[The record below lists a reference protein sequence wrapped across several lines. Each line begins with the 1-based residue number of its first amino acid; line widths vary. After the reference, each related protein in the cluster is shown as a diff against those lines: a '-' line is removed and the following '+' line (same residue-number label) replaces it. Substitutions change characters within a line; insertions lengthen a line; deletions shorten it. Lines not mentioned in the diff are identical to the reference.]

1 MFQFYVKKGKNLKI
15 LFFFFFIYL
24 GYCGM
29 QVSESNPGGTPDSF
43 LITESIGAGTAIT
56 TSLVYTHY

>member
-1 MFQFYVKKGKNLKI
+1 
-15 LFFFFFIYL
+15 
-24 GYCGM
+24 M